1 MKKTILVLIAGISIL
16 CGLTSVQA
24 QNVTLTFTGQDAANQ
39 YVQLDMVIVTNVTRG
54 WQEILFW
61 DDTVLVMENE
71 IGIHEMGA
79 NGANNYSPLRL
90 GQNNPNPF
98 VGTTDVNL
106 MVADAGTVTLEI
118 ADGNGKIVGTHRVR
132 PEIGTHQ
139 FRITLSH
146 TGTYVMTARQN
157 GQSSSIKMVCNG
169 GSNGNRI
176 EYLGSV
182 ETCHGASLQ
191 MCHGASLRQ
200 MESTTNRP
208 YQIGDQMEYVGY
220 AIINGEEFESPV
232 MTQTLEGSQTII
244 IPFNE
249 TQLHYNLP
257 VVITDTVSDIAD
269 FTATCGGTVTDDGGD
284 STTAR
289 GVCWST
295 SHNPITDNIH
305 TLDGHGMGSFTSSLT
320 GLPSGLTIYVR
331 AYATNHE
338 GTAYGNEVTF
348 TIPINPNGDSKS
360 CPNTPTLTDVDGNI
374 YNTVQIG
381 EQCWMRENL
390 RTTRYA
396 DGTPIEHG
404 NGGSDTTAFW
414 YYPMGDAANKP
425 NYGLLYNWPAV
436 VRGVM
441 GSAANPSGVQ
451 GICPDGWHVP
461 SDAEWTQLTDYVS
474 TQSEYVCGGNY
485 INIAKAMV
493 STMGWDLSSLG
504 NPCLAGNDT
513 PATNNTTGF
522 GALPAGYGDNEY
534 TNEFTFGGLGY
545 YTTFWTSTIA
555 EVSYDPVY
563 YRTFHFNLA
572 EILRNYDYGYGS
584 AKSVRCIHD

>member
-1 MKKTILVLIAGISIL
+1 MKKTILALIAGIFFL
-16 CGLTSVQA
+16 CGLTSTVQA
-24 QNVTLTFTGQDAANQ
+24 QNITLTFTGQDAADQ

-61 DDTVLVMENE
+61 DDTVLVMENQ
-71 IGIHEMGA
+71 IGIHEIGA

-90 GQNNPNPF
+90 SQNNPNPF
-98 VGTTDVNL
+98 VGTTDAHL
-106 MVADAGTVTLEI
+106 TVADAGTVTLEI
-118 ADGNGKIVGTHRVR
+118 VDGNGKIVGTHRVR

-139 FRITLSH
+139 FRVTLA
-146 TGTYVMTARQN
+146 TAGTYVMTARQN

-169 GSNGNRI
+169 EGNGNRI

-191 MCHGASLRQ
+191 TK
-200 MESTTNRP
+200 STTNRP
-208 YQIGDQMEYVGY
+208 FQIGDQMEFVGY
-220 AIINGEEFESPV
+220 AIINGEEFESPIL
-232 MTQTLEGSQTII
+232 TQTLEGSQTII

-257 VVITDTVSDIAD
+257 VVITDTVSDITD

-284 STTAR
+284 STVTR

-295 SHNPITDNIH
+295 VPNPIIGNIH

-320 GLPSGLTIYVR
+320 GLQSGLTIYVR

-348 TIPINPNGDSKS
+348 TIPINPNGDSRS
-360 CPNTPTLTDVDGNI
+360 CPSTPTLTDVDGNI

-436 VRGVM
+436 VRGET

-474 TQSEYVCGGNY
+474 THSEYVCGGNY

-493 STMGWDLSSLG
+493 STVGWDLSSAAD
-504 NPCLAGNDT
+504 PCLAGNDT
-513 PATNNTTGF
+513 PATNNATGF

>member
-24 QNVTLTFTGQDAANQ
+24 QNVTLTFTGRDAADQ

-71 IGIHEMGA
+71 IGIHEVETRHGT
-79 NGANNYSPLRL
+79 SLRL
-90 GQNNPNPF
+90 SQNNPNPF
-98 VGTTDVNL
+98 VGTTDVHL
-106 MVADAGTVTLEI
+106 TVADAGTVTLDI
-118 ADGNGKIVGTHRVR
+118 VDGNGRTVVGANDYS
-132 PEIGTHQ
+132 PLQGTHQ
-139 FRITLSH
+139 FRITLAH

-169 GSNGNRI
+169 EGNGNRI
-176 EYLGSV
+176 DYGGTV
-182 ETCHGASLQ
+182 ETLRATSL
-191 MCHGASLRQ
+191 Q

-208 YQIGDQMEYVGY
+208 FQIGDQMEFVGY
-220 AIINGEEFESPV
+220 AIINGEEFESPII
-232 MTQTLEGSQTII
+232 TQTLEGSQTII

-257 VVITDTVSDIAD
+257 VVITDTVSDITD

-284 STTAR
+284 STVTR

-295 SHNPITDNIH
+295 SPNPIIDNIH
-305 TLDGHGMGSFTSSLT
+305 TLDGHGMGSFTSGLT
-320 GLPSGLTIYVR
+320 GLSSGLTIYVR

-348 TIPINPNGDSKS
+348 TIPINPNGDSRS
-360 CPNTPTLTDVDGNI
+360 CPNAPTLTDVDGNI

-404 NGGSDTTAFW
+404 NDASFETAYW
-414 YYPMGDAANKP
+414 YYPMDDAANKP

-436 VRGVM
+436 VRGGT

-474 TQSEYVCGGNY
+474 SQSEYVCGGNY

-504 NPCLAGNDT
+504 NPCLAGNDS
-513 PATNNTTGF
+513 PATNNATGF
-522 GALPAGYGDNEY
+522 GALPAGDYYDNNIDGFIFLGRGFNTFY
-534 TNEFTFGGLGY
+534 WTATANEGTVDFAY
-545 YTTFWTSTIA
+545 A
-555 EVSYDPVY
+555 Y
-563 YRTFHFNLA
+563 YRGFHT
-572 EILRNYDYGYGS
+572 NYDSFFDFDLGDMAEGN
-584 AKSVRCIHD
+584 SVRCVHN

>member
-1 MKKTILVLIAGISIL
+1 MKKTILILIAGIFIL
-16 CGLTSVQA
+16 CGLTSTVHA
-24 QNVTLTFTGQDAANQ
+24 QNVTLTFTGQDAADQ

-54 WQEILFW
+54 WQELLFW
-61 DDTVLVMENE
+61 DDTVLVMENQV
-71 IGIHEMGA
+71 GIHEMGANGA

-106 MVADAGTVTLEI
+106 MVADAGTVTLDI
-118 ADGNGKIVGTHRVR
+118 VDGNGKIVWTHRVR

-139 FRITLSH
+139 FRITLA
-146 TGTYVMTARQN
+146 TAGTYVMTARQN

-169 GSNGNRI
+169 GGNGNRI
-176 EYLGSV
+176 EYMGTV
-182 ETCHGASLQ
+182 ETRCTT
-191 MCHGASLRQ
+191 SLRQ
-200 MESTTNRP
+200 MKSTTNRP
-208 YQIGDQMEYVGY
+208 FQIGDQMEFVGY
-220 AIINGEEFESPV
+220 AIINGEECESPV
-232 MTQTLEGSQTII
+232 MTQTLEGSQNIA

-257 VVITDTVSDIAD
+257 VVITDTVSDITD

-284 STTAR
+284 STVTR

-295 SHNPITDNIH
+295 SPNPIIDHIH

-320 GLPSGLTIYVR
+320 GLQSGLTIYVR
-331 AYATNHE
+331 AYAINHE

-348 TIPINPNGDSKS
+348 TIPINPNGDARS
-360 CPNTPTLTDVDGNI
+360 CPNAPTLTDVDGNM

-404 NGGSDTTAFW
+404 NEASFETAYW
-414 YYPMGDAANKP
+414 YYPMDDAANKP

-436 VRGVM
+436 VRGVT

-474 TQSEYVCGGNY
+474 SQSEYVCGGNY

-504 NPCLAGNDT
+504 NPCLAGNDS
-513 PATNNTTGF
+513 PATNNATGF
-522 GALPAGYGDNEY
+522 GALPAGYGNDDY
-534 TNEFTFGGLGY
+534 TNEFIYGGLGY
-545 YTTFWTSTIA
+545 NTAFWTSTIA

-563 YRTFHFNLA
+563 YRLFHFNLA
-572 EILRNYDYGYGS
+572 EIIRNYDYGYQS
-584 AKSVRCIHD
+584 ANAVRCVHN

>member
-16 CGLTSVQA
+16 CGLTSIQA
-24 QNVTLTFTGQDAANQ
+24 QNVTLTFTGQDAADQ

-54 WQEILFW
+54 WQELLFW
-61 DDTVLVMENE
+61 DDTVLVMENQV
-71 IGIHEMGA
+71 GIHEMGANGA

-90 GQNNPNPF
+90 SQNNPNPF
-98 VGTTDVNL
+98 VGTTDVHL

-118 ADGNGKIVGTHRVR
+118 VDGNGKIVGTHRVR

-139 FRITLSH
+139 FRITLA
-146 TGTYVMTARQN
+146 TAGTYVMTARQN

-169 GSNGNRI
+169 GGNGNRI

-182 ETCHGASLQ
+182 ETCHGASL
-191 MCHGASLRQ
+191 RQ
-200 MESTTNRP
+200 MKSTTNRP
-208 YQIGDQMEYVGY
+208 FQIGDQMEYVGY
-220 AIINGEEFESPV
+220 AIINGEEFESPII
-232 MTQTLEGSQTII
+232 TQTLEGSQTII

-284 STTAR
+284 STVTR

-295 SHNPITDNIH
+295 SPNPIIDNIH

-320 GLPSGLTIYVR
+320 GLQSGLTIYVR

-348 TIPINPNGDSKS
+348 TIPINPNGDSRS
-360 CPNTPTLTDVDGNI
+360 CLNTPTLTDVDGNM

-404 NGGSDTTAFW
+404 NEASFETAYW
-414 YYPMGDAANKP
+414 YYPMDDAANKP

-436 VRGVM
+436 VRGET

-474 TQSEYVCGGNY
+474 SQSEYVCGGNY

-504 NPCLAGNDT
+504 NPCLAGNDS
-513 PATNNTTGF
+513 PATNNATGF
-522 GALPAGYGDNEY
+522 GALPAGDYYDN
-534 TNEFTFGGLGY
+534 NIDGFIFLGRGFNTFY
-545 YTTFWTSTIA
+545 WTATVD
-555 EVSYDPVY
+555 ENYHY
-563 YRTFHFNLA
+563 LNLA
-572 EILRNYDYGYGS
+572 FNRGFHTNYDSFFALSMGTDMNWGE
-584 AKSVRCIHD
+584 SVRCVHN

>member
-1 MKKTILVLIAGISIL
+1 
-16 CGLTSVQA
+16 
-24 QNVTLTFTGQDAANQ
+24 
-39 YVQLDMVIVTNVTRG
+39 
-54 WQEILFW
+54 
-61 DDTVLVMENE
+61 
-71 IGIHEMGA
+71 
-79 NGANNYSPLRL
+79 
-90 GQNNPNPF
+90 
-98 VGTTDVNL
+98 
-106 MVADAGTVTLEI
+106 
-118 ADGNGKIVGTHRVR
+118 
-132 PEIGTHQ
+132 
-139 FRITLSH
+139 
-146 TGTYVMTARQN
+146 MTARQN

-169 GSNGNRI
+169 EGNGNRI

-191 MCHGASLRQ
+191 TK
-200 MESTTNRP
+200 STTNRP
-208 YQIGDQMEYVGY
+208 FQIGDQMEFVGY

-232 MTQTLEGSQTII
+232 MTQTLEGSQAIT

-249 TQLHYNLP
+249 TQLHYTPP
-257 VVITDTVSDIAD
+257 VVITDTVSDITD
-269 FTATCGGTVTDDGGD
+269 FTATCGGTVTNDGGD
-284 STTAR
+284 STVTR

-295 SHNPITDNIH
+295 VPNPIIDNIH

-320 GLPSGLTIYVR
+320 GLQSGLTIYVR
-331 AYATNHE
+331 TYATNRE

-360 CPNTPTLTDVDGNI
+360 CPNTPTLTDVDGNM

-404 NGGSDTTAFW
+404 NEASFETAYW
-414 YYPMGDAANKP
+414 YYPMDDAANKP

-436 VRGVM
+436 V
-441 GSAANPSGVQ
+441 
-451 GICPDGWHVP
+451 
-461 SDAEWTQLTDYVS
+461 
-474 TQSEYVCGGNY
+474 CGGNH

-504 NPCLAGNDT
+504 NPCLAGNDS
-513 PATNNTTGF
+513 PATNNATDF

-563 YRTFHFNLA
+563 YRLFHFNLA
-572 EILRNYDYGYGS
+572 EIIRNYDYGYQS
-584 AKSVRCIHD
+584 ANAVRCVHN

>member
-1 MKKTILVLIAGISIL
+1 
-16 CGLTSVQA
+16 
-24 QNVTLTFTGQDAANQ
+24 
-39 YVQLDMVIVTNVTRG
+39 
-54 WQEILFW
+54 
-61 DDTVLVMENE
+61 
-71 IGIHEMGA
+71 
-79 NGANNYSPLRL
+79 
-90 GQNNPNPF
+90 
-98 VGTTDVNL
+98 
-106 MVADAGTVTLEI
+106 
-118 ADGNGKIVGTHRVR
+118 
-132 PEIGTHQ
+132 
-139 FRITLSH
+139 
-146 TGTYVMTARQN
+146 MTARQN

-169 GSNGNRI
+169 GGNGNRI

-208 YQIGDQMEYVGY
+208 FQIGDQMEFVGY
-220 AIINGEEFESPV
+220 AIINGEECESPV
-232 MTQTLEGSQTII
+232 ITQTLEGSQTIA
-244 IPFNE
+244 IPFYE
-249 TQLHYNLP
+249 TQLHYELP

-284 STTAR
+284 STVTR

-295 SHNPITDNIH
+295 SPNPIIDNIH
-305 TLDGHGMGSFTSSLT
+305 TLDGHGMGNFTSSLT
-320 GLPSGLTIYVR
+320 GLQSGLTIYVR

-348 TIPINPNGDSKS
+348 TIPINPNGDSRS
-360 CPNTPTLTDVDGNI
+360 CPNTPTLTDVDGNM

-404 NGGSDTTAFW
+404 NGGSDTTAYW
-414 YYPMGDAANKP
+414 YYPMDNAANQH

-436 VRGVM
+436 MRGVT

-474 TQSEYVCGGNY
+474 THSEYVCGGNY

-493 STMGWDLSSLG
+493 STVGWDLASATD
-504 NPCLAGNDT
+504 PCLAGNDS
-513 PATNNTTGF
+513 PATNNATGF
-522 GALPAGYGDNEY
+522 GALPAGYGNDDY
-534 TNEFTFGGLGY
+534 TNEFIYGGLGY
-545 YTTFWTSTIA
+545 NTAFWTSTIA

-563 YRTFHFNLA
+563 YRLFHFNLA
-572 EILRNYDYGYGS
+572 EIIRNYDYGYQS
-584 AKSVRCIHD
+584 ANAVRCVHN

>member
-1 MKKTILVLIAGISIL
+1 MKKTILALIAGIFFL
-16 CGLTSVQA
+16 CGLTSTVQA

-54 WQEILFW
+54 WQELLFW
-61 DDTVLVMENE
+61 DDTVLVMENQ
-71 IGIHEMGA
+71 IGIHEM
-79 NGANNYSPLRL
+79 GANNYSPLRL
-90 GQNNPNPF
+90 SQNNPNPF
-98 VGTTDVNL
+98 VGTTDVHL
-106 MVADAGTVTLEI
+106 TVADAGTVTLDI
-118 ADGNGKIVGTHRVR
+118 VDGNGRTVVGANDYSLLQ
-132 PEIGTHQ
+132 GTHQ
-139 FRITLSH
+139 FRITLA
-146 TGTYVMTARQN
+146 TAGTYVMTARQN

-169 GSNGNRI
+169 EGNGNGNRI
-176 EYLGSV
+176 EYAGKAVKTTHALSPQYQL
-182 ETCHGASLQ
+182 HLK
-191 MCHGASLRQ
+191 
-200 MESTTNRP
+200 STTNRP
-208 YQIGDQMEYVGY
+208 FQIGDQMEFVGY
-220 AIINGEEFESPV
+220 AIINGEEFESPII
-232 MTQTLEGSQTII
+232 TQTLEGSQTII

-249 TQLHYNLP
+249 TQLHYELP
-257 VVITDTVSDIAD
+257 VVITDTVSDITD

-284 STTAR
+284 STVTR

-295 SHNPITDNIH
+295 VPNPIIDHIH

-320 GLPSGLTIYVR
+320 GLAAGLTIYVR
-331 AYATNHE
+331 AYATNLA
-338 GTAYGNEVTF
+338 GTAYGNVVSF
-348 TIPINPNGDSKS
+348 TIPINPDGDSKS

-404 NGGSDTTAFW
+404 NGGSDTTAYW
-414 YYPMGDAANKP
+414 YYPMDNAANQP

-436 VRGVM
+436 VRGLM

-474 TQSEYVCGGNY
+474 THSEYVCGGNY

-493 STMGWDLSSLG
+493 STVGWDLSSATD
-504 NPCLAGNDT
+504 PCLAGNDS
-513 PATNNTTGF
+513 PATNNATGF

-534 TNEFTFGGLGY
+534 THEFTFGGLGY
-545 YTTFWTSTIA
+545 YTTFWTATIA
-555 EVSYDPVY
+555 EASYDPVY
-563 YRTFHFNLA
+563 YFLIHFNA
-572 EILRNYDYGYGS
+572 ADIHRGYDYEYYS
-584 AKSVRCIHD
+584 AKSVRCIRD

>member
-1 MKKTILVLIAGISIL
+1 MKKTILALIAGIFFL
-16 CGLTSVQA
+16 CGLTSTVQA
-24 QNVTLTFTGQDAANQ
+24 QNITLTFTGQDAADQ

-54 WQEILFW
+54 WQELLFW
-61 DDTVLVMENE
+61 DDTVLVMENQ
-71 IGIHEMGA
+71 IGIHEIGA

-90 GQNNPNPF
+90 GQNTPNPF
-98 VGTTDVNL
+98 VGTTDVHL
-106 MVADAGTVTLEI
+106 TVADAGTVTLEI

-139 FRITLSH
+139 FRVTLA
-146 TGTYVMTARQN
+146 TAGTYVMTARQN

-169 GSNGNRI
+169 GGNGNRI

-191 MCHGASLRQ
+191 TK
-200 MESTTNRP
+200 STINRP
-208 YQIGDQMEYVGY
+208 FQIGDQMEFVGY
-220 AIINGEEFESPV
+220 AIINGEEFESPIL
-232 MTQTLEGSQTII
+232 TQTLEGSQTII

-257 VVITDTVSDIAD
+257 VVITDTVSDITD
-269 FTATCGGTVTDDGGD
+269 FTATCGGTVTYDGGD
-284 STTAR
+284 STVTR

-295 SHNPITDNIH
+295 APNPIIDNIH

-320 GLPSGLTIYVR
+320 GLQSGLTIYVR

-348 TIPINPNGDSKS
+348 TIPINPNGDSRS
-360 CPNTPTLTDVDGNI
+360 CPSTPTLTDVDGNI

-396 DGTPIEHG
+396 DGTPIEHS

-474 TQSEYVCGGNY
+474 THSEYVCGGNY

-493 STMGWDLSSLG
+493 STVGWDLSSTAD
-504 NPCLAGNDT
+504 PCLAGNDT
-513 PATNNTTGF
+513 PATNNATGF
-522 GALPAGYGDNEY
+522 GALPAGYGDDDY
-534 TNEFTFGGLGY
+534 TNEFIYGGLGY
-545 YTTFWTSTIA
+545 NTAFWTSTIA

-563 YRTFHFNLA
+563 YRLFHFNLA
-572 EILRNYDYGYGS
+572 EIIRNYDYGYQS
-584 AKSVRCIHD
+584 ANAVRCVHN

>member
-1 MKKTILVLIAGISIL
+1 MKKTILALLAGIYIL
-16 CGLTSVQA
+16 CGLTSTQA
-24 QNVTLTFTGQDAANQ
+24 QNVTLTFTGRDAADQ
-39 YVQLDMVIVTNVTRG
+39 YVQLDMVIVTDVTRG

-61 DDTVLVMENE
+61 DDTVLVMENQ
-71 IGIHEMGA
+71 IGIHEVETR
-79 NGANNYSPLRL
+79 YTTSLQL
-90 GQNNPNPF
+90 SQNNPNPF

-106 MVADAGTVTLEI
+106 TVADAGTVTLEI
-118 ADGNGKIVGTHRVR
+118 VDGNGRIAVETRHGTSLQ
-132 PEIGTHQ
+132 PGTHQ
-139 FRITLSH
+139 FRVTLA
-146 TGTYVMTARQN
+146 TAGTYVMTARQN

-169 GSNGNRI
+169 GGNGNRI

-191 MCHGASLRQ
+191 TK
-200 MESTTNRP
+200 STTNRP
-208 YQIGDQMEYVGY
+208 FQIGDQMEYVGY
-220 AIINGEEFESPV
+220 AIINGEEFESPII
-232 MTQTLEGSQTII
+232 TQTLEGSQTII

-257 VVITDTVSDIAD
+257 VVITDTVSDITD

-284 STTAR
+284 STVTR

-295 SHNPITDNIH
+295 APNPIIDNIH

-320 GLPSGLTIYVR
+320 GLQSGLTIYVR

-338 GTAYGNEVTF
+338 GTAYGNVVSF
-348 TIPINPNGDSKS
+348 TIPINPDGDSKS

-404 NGGSDTTAFW
+404 DSASLNTAYW
-414 YYPMGDAANKP
+414 YYPMDDAANKS
-425 NYGLLYNWPAV
+425 NYGLLYNWRAV
-436 VRGVM
+436 VRGVT

-474 TQSEYVCGGNY
+474 SQSEYLCGGNFV
-485 INIAKAMV
+485 NIAKAMI
-493 STMGWDLSSLG
+493 STVGWDLSDMANL
-504 NPCLAGNDT
+504 CLAGNDS
-513 PATNNTTGF
+513 PATNNATGF
-522 GALPAGYGDNEY
+522 SALPAGYGDIDYNY
-534 TNEFTFGGLGY
+534 DFIYGGLGY
-545 YTTFWTSTIA
+545 YTNFWTTTIA

-563 YRTFHFNLA
+563 YRSFHFNA
-572 EILRNYDYGYGS
+572 ADILRNYDYDTDS
-584 AKSVRCIHD
+584 AKAVRCVHN

>member
-1 MKKTILVLIAGISIL
+1 MKKTILILIAGISIL
-16 CGLTSVQA
+16 SGLTSIQA
-24 QNVTLTFTGQDAANQ
+24 QNVTLTFTGQDAADQ

-54 WQEILFW
+54 WQELLFW
-61 DDTVLVMENE
+61 DDTVLVMENQ

-139 FRITLSH
+139 FRVTLA
-146 TGTYVMTARQN
+146 TAGTYVMTARQN

-169 GSNGNRI
+169 GGNGNRI
-176 EYLGSV
+176 EYLGYV
-182 ETCHGASLQ
+182 ETCHGASL
-191 MCHGASLRQ
+191 RQ
-200 MESTTNRP
+200 MKSTTNRP
-208 YQIGDQMEYVGY
+208 FQIGDQMEYVGY
-220 AIINGEEFESPV
+220 AIINGEDCESPTI
-232 MTQTLEGSQTII
+232 TQTLDSSQTFTLL
-244 IPFNE
+244 FNE

-284 STTAR
+284 STVTR

-295 SHNPITDNIH
+295 SPNPIIDNIH

-320 GLPSGLTIYVR
+320 GLQSGLTIYVR
-331 AYATNHE
+331 AYATNLA

-360 CPNTPTLTDVDGNI
+360 CPNTPTLTDVDGNM

-404 NGGSDTTAFW
+404 NEASFETAYW
-414 YYPMGDAANKP
+414 YYPAARRTQAACKASVLTAGTCRAMRS
-425 NYGLLYNWPAV
+425 GL
-436 VRGVM
+436 
-441 GSAANPSGVQ
+441 S
-451 GICPDGWHVP
+451 
-461 SDAEWTQLTDYVS
+461 
-474 TQSEYVCGGNY
+474 
-485 INIAKAMV
+485 
-493 STMGWDLSSLG
+493 
-504 NPCLAGNDT
+504 
-513 PATNNTTGF
+513 
-522 GALPAGYGDNEY
+522 
-534 TNEFTFGGLGY
+534 
-545 YTTFWTSTIA
+545 
-555 EVSYDPVY
+555 
-563 YRTFHFNLA
+563 
-572 EILRNYDYGYGS
+572 
-584 AKSVRCIHD
+584 

>member
-1 MKKTILVLIAGISIL
+1 
-16 CGLTSVQA
+16 
-24 QNVTLTFTGQDAANQ
+24 
-39 YVQLDMVIVTNVTRG
+39 
-54 WQEILFW
+54 
-61 DDTVLVMENE
+61 ME
-71 IGIHEMGA
+71 
-79 NGANNYSPLRL
+79 
-90 GQNNPNPF
+90 F
-98 VGTTDVNL
+98 
-106 MVADAGTVTLEI
+106 
-118 ADGNGKIVGTHRVR
+118 
-132 PEIGTHQ
+132 
-139 FRITLSH
+139 
-146 TGTYVMTARQN
+146 
-157 GQSSSIKMVCNG
+157 
-169 GSNGNRI
+169 
-176 EYLGSV
+176 
-182 ETCHGASLQ
+182 
-191 MCHGASLRQ
+191 
-200 MESTTNRP
+200 
-208 YQIGDQMEYVGY
+208 VGY
-220 AIINGEEFESPV
+220 AIINGEEFESPII
-232 MTQTLEGSQTII
+232 TQTLEGSQTII

-249 TQLHYNLP
+249 TQLHYELP

-284 STTAR
+284 STVTR

-295 SHNPITDNIH
+295 APNPIIDNIH

-331 AYATNHE
+331 AYVTNHE

-348 TIPINPNGDSKS
+348 TIPINPDGDSKS
-360 CPNTPTLTDVDGNI
+360 CPNTPTLTDVDSNI
-374 YNTVQIG
+374 YNTVQFG

-404 NGGSDTTAFW
+404 SNASPNTPYW
-414 YYPMGDAANKP
+414 YYPMDDAANKP

-474 TQSEYVCGGNY
+474 THSEYVCGGNY

-493 STMGWDLSSLG
+493 STVGWDLSSAAV
-504 NPCLAGNDT
+504 PCLAGNDS
-513 PATNNTTGF
+513 PATNNATGF

-563 YRTFHFNLA
+563 YRTFHFNHA
-572 EILRNYDYGYGS
+572 EILRNYDYEYGS